1 METKTCIAL
10 AVVGGALTVSATSA
24 GIAPGAFASWT
35 SSAPPGYMED
45 AAVAPGPGTYEA
57 SVTDATASLS
67 WGASSSALSGY
78 ASGGTTVTA
87 RARGV
92 ALLTFDGETSF
103 AITWAMQQCVAE
115 GNVIGWGLV
124 DLVGGGD
131 PTLGVQFEGTS
142 GMAFG
147 GVSATAAGSFTGTVA
162 AGTYLLLMAADN
174 GAPGGAFSYSAT
186 FAPVPGPGVMAMLAV
201 AGLCVCRR
209 RRRDASPTAD

>member
-10 AVVGGALTVSATSA
+10 AVIGGALSVSASSA

-35 SSAPPGYMED
+35 SSAPPGYVED

-67 WGASSSALSGY
+67 WGSSSSALSGY

-92 ALLTFDGETSF
+92 ALLTFDGDTSF

-124 DLVGGGD
+124 DLAGGGD
-131 PTLGVQFEGTS
+131 PTLGVQFEGIEAT
-142 GMAFG
+142 AFG
-147 GVSATAAGSFTGTVA
+147 GVAATSSGSFVGTVA
-162 AGTYLLLMAADN
+162 AGTYLLVMAAEN
-174 GAPGGAFSYSAT
+174 AAAGGVFSYSAT
-186 FAPVPGPGVMAMLAV
+186 FSQVPAPGALVTLLV
-201 AGLCVCRR
+201 AGVVATARR
-209 RRRDASPTAD
+209 RR

>member
-1 METKTCIAL
+1 VETKTCIAL

-35 SSAPPGYMED
+35 SSTPPGYVED

-57 SVTDATASLS
+57 SVTDATASLV

-92 ALLTFDGETSF
+92 ALLAFDGDTSF

-124 DLVGGGD
+124 DLAGSGD
-131 PTLGVQFEGTS
+131 PTLGVQFVGTEAT
-142 GMAFG
+142 AFG
-147 GVSATAAGSFTGTVA
+147 GVAATASGSFTGTVA
-162 AGTYLLLMAADN
+162 AGTYLLVMAAEN
-174 GAPGGAFSYSAT
+174 AAAGGAFSYSAT
-186 FAPVPGPGVMAMLAV
+186 FSQVPAPGALVTLLV
-201 AGLCVCRR
+201 AGVVATARR
-209 RRRDASPTAD
+209 RR

>member
-1 METKTCIAL
+1 
-10 AVVGGALTVSATSA
+10 
-24 GIAPGAFASWT
+24 
-35 SSAPPGYMED
+35 
-45 AAVAPGPGTYEA
+45 
-57 SVTDATASLS
+57 
-67 WGASSSALSGY
+67 
-78 ASGGTTVTA
+78 
-87 RARGV
+87 
-92 ALLTFDGETSF
+92 
-103 AITWAMQQCVAE
+103 MQQCVAE

-201 AGLCVCRR
+201 AGLCASRR
-209 RRRDASPTAD
+209 RRRDAFLTAD

>member
-10 AVVGGALTVSATSA
+10 AVVGGALSVSASSA

-35 SSAPPGYMED
+35 SSAPPGYVED

-92 ALLTFDGETSF
+92 ALLTFDGDTSF

-124 DLVGGGD
+124 DLAGGGD
-131 PTLGVQFEGTS
+131 PTLGVQFVGNEVT
-142 GMAFG
+142 AFG
-147 GVSATAAGSFTGTVA
+147 GVAATSSGSFVGTVA
-162 AGTYLLLMAADN
+162 AGTYLLVMAAEN
-174 GAPGGAFSYSAT
+174 AAAGGVFSYSAT
-186 FAPVPGPGVMAMLAV
+186 FAQVPAPGALVTLLV
-201 AGLCVCRR
+201 AGVVATARR
-209 RRRDASPTAD
+209 RR